1 MQKARVATTR
11 HRSNDMRKA
20 RTLGAEEEEEEEEA
34 EEEAEE
40 DRRGTGKNVPLC
52 TSLSDCILN

>member
-20 RTLGAEEEEEEEEA
+20 RTLGAEEE
-34 EEEAEE
+34 AEE
-40 DRRGTGKNVPLC
+40 DGKNVPLC
-52 TSLSDCILN
+52 TSLSDLILN